1 MQGLAAILFPLVLM
15 LIALSMESLDKIAMR
30 GSGAVSPDQVD
41 SLLRVGRPAAAETDP
56 VAEVTVL
63 PTTVASAPNNARRA
77 S

>member
-56 VAEVTVL
+56 DLRVKRDPSNNFDPLSSSLVL
-63 PTTVASAPNNARRA
+63 W
-77 S
+77 